1 MAGVVS
7 AIQTRLK
14 LEEATSSKH
23 DVTPGTMVVVL
34 GGGGGR
40 GKRSFD
46 PVPSPL
52 SPVYLIDELVAL
64 ALSSPD
70 AGATVLDFVAKKL
83 APARASPV
91 SLRKTLRLAAAA
103 CAAGPSD
110 FKRGLAK
117 QAQLIR

>member
-34 GGGGGR
+34 GGGGGC

-52 SPVYLIDELVAL
+52 SPVYL
-64 ALSSPD
+64 
-70 AGATVLDFVAKKL
+70 LD
-83 APARASPV
+83 
-91 SLRKTLRLAAAA
+91 
-103 CAAGPSD
+103 
-110 FKRGLAK
+110 
-117 QAQLIR
+117 